1 MSQSWCQ
8 IRSLL
13 SWNKNC
19 NLVCPLN
26 VPNPLPLLTLIKD
39 LVISS
44 SLKLKL
50 FDSLFN
56 VNEDEGKGSSEI
68 DKEASLKQQ
77 LNEKC
82 TYKHSTS
89 NVTSSLTSS
98 SKSFSSTFPLPDLVP
113 VQEREIQLMQ
123 SQLTQIGLEL
133 RDISLKFEQ
142 KRSFFL

>member
-1 MSQSWCQ
+1 
-8 IRSLL
+8 
-13 SWNKNC
+13 
-19 NLVCPLN
+19 